1 MCHFLLCHCLC
12 QSNHTKEF
20 DSQVKTYFCPDG
32 KYNDMA
38 TLLFN
43 SQEDAIK
50 QLFHQDGKFS
60 VFSATI
66 VEIQFEIPLIIK
78 LYNYRI
84 FVVFSP

>member
-1 MCHFLLCHCLC
+1 MCHYFC

-20 DSQVKTYFCPDG
+20 QSEIQTYFCPDG

-50 QLFHQDGKFS
+50 QLFHQDGKEIFKYRKYY
-60 VFSATI
+60 I
-66 VEIQFEIPLIIK
+66 VIVNIIVK
-78 LYNYRI
+78 YQ
-84 FVVFSP
+84 

>member
-1 MCHFLLCHCLC
+1 MCHYFY

-20 DSQVKTYFCPDG
+20 QAEIVTYFCPDG

-50 QLFHQDGKFS
+50 QLFHQDGKLLS
-60 VFSATI
+60 MR
-66 VEIQFEIPLIIK
+66 
-78 LYNYRI
+78 NYR
-84 FVVFSP
+84 F

>member
-1 MCHFLLCHCLC
+1 MCHYFC

-20 DSQVKTYFCPDG
+20 QAEIKTYFCPDG

-50 QLFHQDGKFS
+50 QLFHQDGKQIFKYI
-60 VFSATI
+60 I
-66 VEIQFEIPLIIK
+66 VNIIVNPSEIPINLNI
-78 LYNYRI
+78 
-84 FVVFSP
+84 

>member
-1 MCHFLLCHCLC
+1 MRHVHPIVCHYFC

-20 DSQVKTYFCPDG
+20 QSEVKTYFCPDG

-50 QLFHQDGKFS
+50 QLFHQDGKLFCTTCVVQIFLLHNKSEIS
-60 VFSATI
+60 V
-66 VEIQFEIPLIIK
+66 II
-78 LYNYRI
+78 NTVI
-84 FVVFSP
+84 